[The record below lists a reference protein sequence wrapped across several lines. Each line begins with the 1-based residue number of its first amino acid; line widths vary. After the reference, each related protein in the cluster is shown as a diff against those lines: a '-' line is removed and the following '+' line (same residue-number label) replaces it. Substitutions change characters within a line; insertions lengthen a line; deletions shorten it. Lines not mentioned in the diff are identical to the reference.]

1 MEFINGIKNTI
12 LNTRKSFER
21 FPITI
26 IMSTILTLLL
36 IYQVEV
42 SYDIAQEMR
51 ENLMRITMTV
61 GLGIMLSLCIGL
73 LNERFIKSN
82 KVRLGNYIV
91 GSFLLVLYYNLL
103 LKEFNMVAMTR
114 YIGTVVFLV
123 IVFFYALKL
132 KHDNNY
138 EQYVIK
144 VFSGF
149 FITALYSAILF
160 FGLIAILFTI
170 ENLFEINFKS
180 NLYLYM
186 FFIVVFIFGVSLF
199 LSKIPGKDE
208 EFKFNEYSKSLK
220 VLLLYIVIPLITAYT
235 IILYAYFIKIL
246 ITWAWP
252 KGLVSHLVLWY
263 SVISVGVIFLI
274 TPILEGNKLAKTF
287 KVFFPKLILPILV
300 MMFMSIWQRIEQ
312 YGVTENRYYVVVLG
326 LWVLGIMIYF
336 NFKNPLRNIVIP
348 ISLSIVVLLSIFGPL
363 SSYSISKSS
372 QNNRLNKLLE
382 ENNLIENGILKSNPN
397 VDSNVQREI
406 SNIISYFH
414 SNHDL
419 DDITVFPDD
428 YEIED
433 TKNLLGF
440 DYNPYLN
447 IIAER
452 DYFNYFINPNGL
464 VIDVEGY
471 EHYVNMSSWNTDA
484 INIGNNIEV
493 RYETDHILKVEVVG
507 KDIES
512 IDIEELA
519 EKIHNEVVVEPN
531 KSMVDKKDMT
541 IDFED
546 ENIRL
551 RLIFTNLN
559 GSIDINSK
567 EFQLQNADFIL
578 LIHLNK

>member
-1 MEFINGIKNTI
+1 
-12 LNTRKSFER
+12 
-21 FPITI
+21 
-26 IMSTILTLLL
+26 MSTILTLLL